1 MIRVKELSKS
11 FGDIK
16 ALVDLSFEIE
26 QGEIVGLLGPNG
38 AGKTT
43 TLRIMSGFY
52 SPDKGD
58 VFIDDVSV
66 TKKPVLA
73 QSVIGYLPENNPLY
87 KDMLVSDMLAYSA
100 DLKGISKKDLPAALD
115 FSVNAVNIKDVFNR
129 PIGELSKGYKQRVG
143 IAIAL
148 LNDPKILILD
158 EPTEGLDPKQRIEI
172 RELIKKLAKDHTVI
186 ISTHVLQEVE
196 AFCSR
201 IIIVSEGKK
210 VADGTVKEFSQG
222 TGDERIVF
230 VEIEGRSVEKRLKIV
245 KKVKV
250 LETQKVEGDR
260 VGVKLS
266 TPLDFHVQP
275 ELSKLS
281 QENKWVI
288 WKLVEETR
296 QLEDVFKEVTK

>member
-288 WKLVEETR
+288 WKLVKETR